1 MPMRATKTND
11 LARAG
16 TALRK
21 ALKRCEALLDDP
33 DPQTQLRAAHATAQ
47 VAGVL
52 LRLAEQSDLE
62 QRLEALEAAAD
73 LRRVV

>member
-1 MPMRATKTND
+1 
-11 LARAG
+11 
-16 TALRK
+16 
-21 ALKRCEALLDDP
+21 
-33 DPQTQLRAAHATAQ
+33 
-47 VAGVL
+47 VL